1 MPSASRIGMTQAA
14 TWVAGLTGGR
24 RALLAVLLG
33 AISVLAFAPVHAWP
47 VLFLSFGG
55 LLWLLDGCHA
65 AHPRLADRLKCASL
79 IGFWFGFGYF
89 LAGLYWVAEAF
100 LVEPWR
106 HGWLIP
112 FVMTAFPAGMGLFF
126 VAATALAMLLWLPG
140 IGRVFALAISF
151 GIAEYARGHV
161 LTGFP
166 WNLLGYGLLGPPPL
180 MQIASLFGVYALS
193 VLAVL
198 LFASPAAISAPQA
211 SELGGGKA
219 AVALAVTLL
228 LLLGAGYVWGERRLA
243 HAEHANTGIRLRI
256 VQADIDQA
264 EKWRPENSAEIF
276 SEYLDLTRSGAN
288 GTELAGINIVIW
300 PETAVPFLLADTP
313 TALDAIGA
321 VLPDGTSLVVG
332 SARLV
337 EERNAE
343 GLLAGTRIYNSL
355 LVIDDQG
362 RVVSSYDKM
371 HLVPFGEYLPF
382 QDFMES
388 LGIMQLTAVRGG
400 FSSGAG
406 PRLLPI
412 PGGPPAS
419 PLICYEII
427 FPDDVTESSAR
438 PGWLLNVTNDA
449 WFGSSAGPYQHFHQ
463 AQVRAVEQGL
473 PVARAANTGISALID
488 PYGRILAEINLGE
501 KGVIDVDL
509 PKVGPPTLF
518 VQLGIILE
526 ISTIAFA
533 LAAWLACRVQL
544 SRLPSERSRT
554 NTGCGA
560 AMLDG
565 GKPPPYERRK
575 DRFIKN
581 MSHLPIFDLNVNCER
596 ANGRQEA

>member
-1 MPSASRIGMTQAA
+1 VKSVRGNTAAQGVPHDYAGFASIA
-14 TWVAGLTGGR
+14 TWVAGLRGAR
-24 RALLAVLLG
+24 RAPFAVLLG

-47 VLFLSFGG
+47 ILFGSFGG
-55 LLWLLDGCHA
+55 LVWLLDGCHA
-65 AHPRLADRLKCASL
+65 AHARLGDRLKCASL

-112 FVMTAFPAGMGLFF
+112 FVMAALPAGMALFF
-126 VAATALAMLLWLPG
+126 VAATALAMLLWFPG
-140 IGRVFALAISF
+140 LGRVFALALAF
-151 GIAEYARGHV
+151 GLAEYARGHV
-161 LTGFP
+161 LTGLP
-166 WNLLGYGLLGPPPL
+166 WNLVGYGLLGPLPM
-180 MQIASLFGVYALS
+180 MQLASLLGVYALS
-193 VLAVL
+193 LLAVL
-198 LFASPAAISAPQA
+198 LFASPAAITAPDGSNLQ
-211 SELGGGKA
+211 SGKGG
-219 AVALAVTLL
+219 VALAAVLL
-228 LLLGAGYVWGERRLA
+228 LLLGVGYVWGERRLA
-243 HAEHANTGIRLRI
+243 HAEQASTGIRLRI

-264 EKWRPENSAEIF
+264 AKWRPENSAEIF
-276 SEYLDLTRSGAN
+276 AGYLDLTKSC
-288 GTELAGINIVIW
+288 GTQTPLDGINIVIW

-313 TALDAIGA
+313 DALDAIGA
-321 VLPDGTSLVVG
+321 ALPQKTSLVVG

-337 EERNAE
+337 ENRDEQGIPGPA
-343 GLLAGTRIYNSL
+343 RIYNSL

-388 LGIMQLTAVRGG
+388 LGIMQLTGVRGG

-406 PRLLPI
+406 PRLLSI
-412 PGGPPAS
+412 PGAPPAS

-427 FPDDVTESSAR
+427 FPDDVTENSAR

-463 AQVRAVEQGL
+463 ARVRAVEQGL

-509 PKVGPPTLF
+509 PKVGPPTLY
-518 VQLGIILE
+518 VRLKILLE
-526 ISTIAFA
+526 ISVVAFA
-533 LAAWLACRVQL
+533 LACWLACCCQSFRH
-544 SRLPSERSRT
+544 
-554 NTGCGA
+554 
-560 AMLDG
+560 
-565 GKPPPYERRK
+565 
-575 DRFIKN
+575 KN
-581 MSHLPIFDLNVNCER
+581 
-596 ANGRQEA
+596 